1 MISAQIA
8 QSVFTTTAYFLHT
21 FNPEGRPVDSIRVV
35 EDFFEVN
42 EEEKVVRCR
51 VVLYSTT
58 CGYSQSL
65 ATQLTHPRY

>member
-42 EEEKVVRCR
+42 EEE
-51 VVLYSTT
+51 
-58 CGYSQSL
+58 
-65 ATQLTHPRY
+65 